1 LISDLKRKG
10 KKSLFK
16 DTKSFLTSFFGRES
30 LGKYSLIGIS
40 GVTLDAIS
48 YSILIVLSLHPIL
61 ATVIGTILG
70 ISNNYILNSHFNFF
84 ESLSFSKGLRFLTVG
99 VIGLIVSVGLL
110 HFTLIAGMNPIQ
122 GKLLTIPFVVSG
134 QFIANKYWTFKPKLK

>member
-1 LISDLKRKG
+1 M
-10 KKSLFK
+10 
-16 DTKSFLTSFFGRES
+16 
-30 LGKYSLIGIS
+30 
-40 GVTLDAIS
+40 TLDAIS
-48 YSILIVLSLHPIL
+48 YSILIVLLLHPIL

-70 ISNNYILNSHFNFF
+70 ISNNYILNSRFNFF

-110 HFTLIAGMNPIQ
+110 HFTLKAGMNPIQ
-122 GKLLTIPFVVSG
+122 GKLITIPFVVSG